1 MTKPSRVRWRLAVF
15 MAMVGACVGAY
26 FAYVAAFGVNVVFWD
41 DWGWEANLLPGY
53 PTLASLWGQHNESI
67 IFFPNLVAIP
77 IIHLTHWN
85 TLAFLWASA
94 VLLVGALAVM
104 IGTFWD
110 EIRKAP
116 LLWLPLPLL
125 VLSLAQY
132 QSTLWAFQIAWFMV
146 LFAVVS
152 AFALLAKPEAS
163 MKRLALAALL
173 GAVGSYSLLQGLL
186 VWPGGLLVLLAS
198 GRSNR
203 LRVAW
208 CAAGVAVTA
217 GYLADYSFAAS
228 GSASLS
234 YVLAHLSVAVKGVL
248 ITAGSIIPSTA
259 SGIGDISSARV
270 SQLTG
275 AVLLAA
281 GAGSIVVWWVR
292 GRTPG
297 PQAFC
302 VALILTSM
310 LFAVMLIPGRLAEN
324 MYAGTTSR
332 YDTFMW
338 PLLLGTYAFAVMERP
353 RTIWRRRWAWAPLLL
368 LSAAVA
374 ADAFVS
380 TTVGIEQGQV
390 TRQVRLTSV
399 DVLANW
405 QTAPPAVAAPYLLP
419 PCANE
424 EVVCS
429 ELKAA
434 AEVLERDQF
443 SIFSDPS
450 HVSSLRDLGI
460 VPGGVPVRPL
470 AIPATL
476 SGQVNAS
483 ATSRRAWTVLSA
495 VYRSDPALE
504 SEYAQTSHGVTEI
517 LLWAIASADE
527 VNAQAIIDAEW
538 YPPVAGGFFL
548 APYETVYRSWV
559 LSGAS

>member
-1 MTKPSRVRWRLAVF
+1 LRLFLGV
-15 MAMVGACVGAY
+15 VGAAVAGY
-26 FAYVAAFGVNVVFWD
+26 FAYLAAFGVNVVFWD

-53 PTLASLWGQHNESI
+53 PTLASLWAQHNESI
-67 IFFPNLVAIP
+67 IFFPNLISIP

-85 TLAFLWASA
+85 TLAFLWVSA

-104 IGTFWD
+104 IITFWD

-116 LLWLPLPLL
+116 LFWLPLPLL

-132 QSTLWAFQIAWFMV
+132 QSTLWAFQIAWFIV
-146 LFAVVS
+146 LLAVVS
-152 AFALLAKPEAS
+152 ALALLAKPEVS

-173 GAVGSYSLLQGLL
+173 GVVGSYSLLQGLL
-186 VWPGGLLVLLAS
+186 VWPAGLVVLLAS

-217 GYLADYSFAAS
+217 GYFADYSFGAS

-234 YVLAHLSVAVKGVL
+234 YVLAHLSVAIKGVL
-248 ITAGSIIPSTA
+248 ITAGSIIPTTA
-259 SGIGDISSARV
+259 SGIGAISSARV
-270 SQLTG
+270 SELTG

-281 GAGSIVVWWVR
+281 GVAAIVMWWVR

-297 PQAFC
+297 PRAFC
-302 VALILTSM
+302 VALIVTSM
-310 LFAVMLIPGRLAEN
+310 LFVVMLIPGRLAES
-324 MYAGTTSR
+324 MYAGATSR

-353 RTIWRRRWAWAPLLL
+353 RISWRRRWAWGPLLL

-374 ADAFVS
+374 ADVFVS

-424 EVVCS
+424 AVVCS

-434 AEVLERDQF
+434 AEVLDRDRF

-450 HVSSLRDLGI
+450 QVSSLRELGI
-460 VPGGVPVRPL
+460 VPGGLPVRPL
-470 AIPATL
+470 AIPASL
-476 SGQVNAS
+476 SDQVNAS
-483 ATSRRAWTVLSA
+483 PSSRRAWIVLSA
-495 VYRSDPALE
+495 VYWSDPALE
-504 SEYAQTSHGVTEI
+504 SEYPQTSQGVTEI
-517 LLWAIASADE
+517 LLWAIASGQE

-538 YPPVAGGFFL
+538 YPPVTGGFFL
-548 APYETVYRSWV
+548 APYEALYRSWV